1 MASFEIR
8 AIAAATILVLLATS
22 LTSNALTCGQ
32 VSSNIAPCMAYAR
45 SGQGSPS
52 AGCCSGVK
60 AVNSMAKSAA
70 DRQAACNCLKQ
81 LAGGTSVNA
90 GAAAAI
96 PGKCGVSVPYAIST
110 STDCSKY
117 EFC

>member
-8 AIAAATILVLLATS
+8 AIAAATILVLLTAS

-32 VSSNIAPCMAYAR
+32 VASNISPCLAYAR
-45 SGQGSPS
+45 NGQGSPS
-52 AGCCSGVK
+52 ASCCSGVK
-60 AVNSMAKSAA
+60 ALNSMAKTGS

-81 LAGGTSVNA
+81 LSRGLSFNA
-90 GAAAAI
+90 GAAAGI

-110 STDCSKY
+110 STDCSKVH
-117 EFC
+117 

>member
-1 MASFEIR
+1 MDSFR
-8 AIAAATILVLLATS
+8 AIAAATILVILATS

-32 VSSNIAPCMAYAR
+32 VASNIAPCMAYAR

-60 AVNSMAKSAA
+60 ALNSMAKSSA
-70 DRQAACNCLKQ
+70 DRQTACNCLKQ
-81 LAGGTSVNA
+81 LAGGSVNA
-90 GAAAAI
+90 GAAAGI

-110 STDCSKY
+110 STDCSKVH
-117 EFC
+117 